1 MSQGWKVSLIL
12 PNQIYIRDYYHS
24 LRDVLLCTLLIAVLI
39 GALAFYFWKSVYAPL
54 QLFDR
59 QLEALLTDD
68 FDASTMHSSIP
79 EYEHLLGK
87 VSKLQRQIQEMI
99 QEIIRQEQ
107 VNTKIQTEKLRAQIN
122 PHFLLNTL
130 NTMHWMALIN
140 EQPEIDSITQALSHL
155 LSYNLD
161 KDNVSTNLERELSA
175 LQEYVQLQ
183 KVRYDFR
190 FEILRP
196 ENGEPLNYPC
206 PKFLLQPLVENA
218 LKHGYLPGMEIR
230 IAVSVGERI
239 SVTVSD
245 TGSGMKPETAAA
257 INAQWQ
263 GAPSEALPAFG
274 IGLSYVIRSL
284 HEFFSEDCFFEVQS
298 EEQKGTTFLIEM
310 PKQKGAGYYAE
321 NSDH

>member
-12 PNQIYIRDYYHS
+12 PDQIYIRDYYHS

-39 GALAFYFWKSVYAPL
+39 GALAFYFWKSVYTPL

-59 QLEALLTDD
+59 QLEELLTDD
-68 FDASTMHSSIP
+68 FDASAMHSSIP

-99 QEIIRQEQ
+99 QKIIRQEQ
-107 VNTKIQTEKLRAQIN
+107 VNTKTQTEKLRAQIN

-140 EQPEIDSITQALSHL
+140 KQPEIDSITQALSHL

-183 KVRYDFR
+183 KVRY
-190 FEILRP
+190 
-196 ENGEPLNYPC
+196 
-206 PKFLLQPLVENA
+206 
-218 LKHGYLPGMEIR
+218 
-230 IAVSVGERI
+230 
-239 SVTVSD
+239 
-245 TGSGMKPETAAA
+245 
-257 INAQWQ
+257 
-263 GAPSEALPAFG
+263 
-274 IGLSYVIRSL
+274 
-284 HEFFSEDCFFEVQS
+284 EFPF
-298 EEQKGTTFLIEM
+298 
-310 PKQKGAGYYAE
+310 
-321 NSDH
+321 